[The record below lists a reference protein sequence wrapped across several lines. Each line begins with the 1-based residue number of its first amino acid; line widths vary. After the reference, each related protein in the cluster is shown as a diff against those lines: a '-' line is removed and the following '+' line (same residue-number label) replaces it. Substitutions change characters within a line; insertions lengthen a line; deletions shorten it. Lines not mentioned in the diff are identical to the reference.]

1 MNAHLVGP
9 PASPPRHAS
18 LQAALESA
26 ARSSVGLTFLDARE
40 SETALPFAALWQR
53 AVRAAAA
60 LAALGVEPGDRVA
73 LVLPTGLDFM
83 DAFFGVLCAGAVPV
97 PLSPP
102 VRLARLDE
110 FHTRT
115 ARMLQACGARLV
127 LTDARVGRL
136 LGLAVE
142 EARPALGCKNVA
154 DLREHVAEV
163 GRIHR
168 GAPDELA
175 LIQFSSGTT
184 LDPKPVALT
193 HANVIANATAIDRF
207 LPEGGS
213 VRQSGVSWLPLYHD
227 MGLIGCLLLSVLHP
241 GPLTLLPPELFLARP
256 ALWLR
261 ALSRTRATV
270 SVAPNFA
277 YGLCVKRVRDAE
289 MEGVDLSSWRLALN
303 GAEPVSTEVLGRFAR
318 RFARWGFD
326 PDALTPVYGLSE
338 ASLAVTFSRPGRRF
352 RALRVDAAALAS
364 HGAALP
370 APGEAHGNANGDPI
384 EGGPRS
390 GGRTREIVS
399 LGAPLPG
406 VEVRVCDPDGATLP
420 ERSVG
425 RVRVRGP
432 SVMRGYFGNPEATA
446 AALPDGWLDTGDLGF
461 VHDGELH
468 LCGRAKDLII
478 LRGKNHAP
486 QEFEDALDGLA
497 GVRAGC
503 SAAVGIEREG
513 EDGEELALLVEQ
525 EADRGG
531 AEAPRALEERILER
545 VLERTGVRAREVHLL
560 APGTLPRTSSGKLR
574 RAEALRQL
582 QEGSLLAPRAVTF
595 LGMAREA
602 ARSMAAFA
610 RLRLRS

>member
-1 MNAHLVGP
+1 MSAHLVGP

-40 SETALPFAALWQR
+40 RETPLPFAALWLR
-53 AVRAAAA
+53 AVRAAAS

-73 LVLPTGLDFM
+73 LVLPTGVDFM
-83 DAFFGVLCAGAVPV
+83 DSFFGVLCAGAVPV
-97 PLSPP
+97 PLYPP

-110 FHTRT
+110 FHLRT

-142 EARPALGCKNVA
+142 EARPALGCRNVA
-154 DLREHVAEV
+154 DLRAPAVET

-168 GAPDELA
+168 GASDELA

-184 LDPKPVALT
+184 KDPKPVALT
-193 HANVIANATAIDRF
+193 HANVIANASAIDGF
-207 LPEGGS
+207 LPEGGP

-277 YGLCVKRVRDAE
+277 YGLCVKRVRDEE

-338 ASLAVTFSRPGRRF
+338 ASLAVTFSRPGRGF
-352 RALRVDAAALAS
+352 RALRVDASALAAR
-364 HGAALP
+364 GAAIP
-370 APGEAHGNANGDPI
+370 AAGETDNV
-384 EGGPRS
+384 EGGPIDGGPKS

-406 VEVRVCDPDGATLP
+406 IEVRVCDPDGATLP
-420 ERSVG
+420 ERAVG
-425 RVRVRGP
+425 QVRVRGP
-432 SVMRGYFGNPEATA
+432 SVMRGYFGNPRATA
-446 AALPDGWLDTGDLGF
+446 AALRDGWLDTGDLGF

-478 LRGKNHAP
+478 LRGRNHAP
-486 QEFEDALDGLA
+486 QEFEDALDGLP

-513 EDGEELALLVEQ
+513 DDGEELALLVEQ
-525 EADRGG
+525 EGNAGG
-531 AEAPRALEERILER
+531 ADALRALEERILER

>member
-1 MNAHLVGP
+1 MSAHLVGP
-9 PASPPRHAS
+9 PASPARHAS

-40 SETALPFAALWQR
+40 RETPLPFAALWLR
-53 AVRAAAA
+53 AVRAAAS

-73 LVLPTGLDFM
+73 LVLPTGVDFM
-83 DAFFGVLCAGAVPV
+83 DSFFGVLCAGAVPV
-97 PLSPP
+97 PLYPP

-110 FHTRT
+110 FHIRT

-142 EARPALGCKNVA
+142 EARPALGCRNVA
-154 DLREHVAEV
+154 DLRAPAVET

-168 GAPDELA
+168 GASDELA

-184 LDPKPVALT
+184 KDPKPVALT
-193 HANVIANATAIDRF
+193 HANVIANASAIDGF
-207 LPEGGS
+207 LPEGGP

-277 YGLCVKRVRDAE
+277 YGLCVKRVRDEE

-338 ASLAVTFSRPGRRF
+338 ASLAVTFSRPGRGF
-352 RALRVDAAALAS
+352 RALRVDASALAAR
-364 HGAALP
+364 GAAIP
-370 APGEAHGNANGDPI
+370 AAGETDNV
-384 EGGPRS
+384 EGGPIDGGPKS

-406 VEVRVCDPDGATLP
+406 IEVRVCDPDGATLP
-420 ERSVG
+420 ERAVG
-425 RVRVRGP
+425 QVRVRGP
-432 SVMRGYFGNPEATA
+432 SVMRGYFGNPRATA
-446 AALPDGWLDTGDLGF
+446 AALRDGWLDTGDLGF

-513 EDGEELALLVEQ
+513 DDGEELALLVEQ
-525 EADRGG
+525 EGNAGG
-531 AEAPRALEERILER
+531 ADALRALEERILER
-545 VLERTGVRAREVHLL
+545 VLQRTGVRAREVHLL

>member
-9 PASPPRHAS
+9 PASIPPHAS

-40 SETALPFAALWQR
+40 RETPLPFAALWQR
-53 AVRAAAA
+53 AVRAGAA
-60 LAALGVEPGDRVA
+60 LVALGVEPGDRVA

-97 PLSPP
+97 PLYPP

-110 FHTRT
+110 FHLRT
-115 ARMLQACGARLV
+115 ARMLQACEARLV

-142 EARPALGCKNVA
+142 EARPELGCRNVA
-154 DLREHVAEV
+154 DLRPNAAEA

-184 LDPKPVALT
+184 KDPKPVALT
-193 HANVIANATAIDRF
+193 HANVIANATAIDSF
-207 LPEGGS
+207 LPEGGP

-227 MGLIGCLLLSVLHP
+227 MGLIGCLLLAVLHP
-241 GPLTLLPPELFLARP
+241 GPMTLLPPELFLARP

-277 YGLCVKRVRDAE
+277 YGLCVKRVRDEE

-326 PDALTPVYGLSE
+326 PGALTPVYGLSE
-338 ASLAVTFSRPGRRF
+338 ASLAVTFSRPGRGF
-352 RALRVDAAALAS
+352 RAFRVDAAALAS
-364 HGAALP
+364 LGVAVPAAGGNLDGRP
-370 APGEAHGNANGDPI
+370 VEGEPPGV
-384 EGGPRS
+384 
-390 GGRTREIVS
+390 GRTREIVS

-406 VEVRVCDPDGATLP
+406 VEVRVCDADGATLP
-420 ERSVG
+420 ERTVG

-432 SVMRGYFGNPEATA
+432 SVMRGYFGDAEATA

-525 EADRGG
+525 EANRDG
-531 AEAPRALEERILER
+531 AEALRALEERILER